1 MSGTTVSATNAV
13 TTTKTLNTNVQSN
26 QNSLYNI
33 PMGLT
38 MANDF
43 FGSQAF
49 GKQTVQ
55 QNTPLANETPSVFV
69 EEPKNEASAV
79 LQAYMNETNLANQKQ
94 QNTYNTQK
102 ATQTNNIPPAT
113 VQDYIAATQ
122 IANQFANSNNILIS
136 PYDAYHQNDFFAQN
150 NLPIYNKNAQ
160 LLSQQQSISY
170 LS

>member
-1 MSGTTVSATNAV
+1 
-13 TTTKTLNTNVQSN
+13 
-26 QNSLYNI
+26 
-33 PMGLT
+33 
-38 MANDF
+38 MANDY

-49 GKQTVQ
+49 GNDTATQSQPVAQ
-55 QNTPLANETPSVFV
+55 ETPSVFIT
-69 EEPKNEASAV
+69 EPTNEASAV
-79 LQAYMNETNLANQKQ
+79 LQTYMNETNSADQKQ
-94 QNTYNTQK
+94 QNTNNTQN

-113 VQDYIAATQ
+113 MQDYIAATQ
-122 IANQFANSNNILIS
+122 IANQFANSNDILIS